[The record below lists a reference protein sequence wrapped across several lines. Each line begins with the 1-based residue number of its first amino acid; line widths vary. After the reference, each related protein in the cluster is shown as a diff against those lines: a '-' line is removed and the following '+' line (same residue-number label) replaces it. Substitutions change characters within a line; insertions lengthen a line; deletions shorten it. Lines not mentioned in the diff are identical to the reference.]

1 MIELQQP
8 ELRVE
13 IDAEHA
19 VFTVTGRSEAD
30 QFLVLGDSAVDR
42 AEVVAF
48 NGDRADLA
56 GQLRRESRLAVDLGT
71 ETRAGAE
78 GAWKSGR
85 SSGDG
90 VVLLDDG
97 AATPVDQ
104 DSTRSDDEW
113 GPRIPAD
120 TVDGATHEN
129 GFTVRVD
136 PGLVS
141 SHLGYLV
148 GSYSTNDPRTL
159 GDGTGGLVSHL
170 TGQPDDCCF
179 RLGWGQRQTV
189 NSDGHDAQ
197 GESHQD

>member
-42 AEVVAF
+42 AEVVVF
-48 NGDRADLA
+48 NGDRAGLTEH
-56 GQLRRESRLAVDLGT
+56 LKRESKLAIDLGT
-71 ETRAGAE
+71 ETKAGAG
-78 GAWKSGR
+78 GAWKSNR
-85 SSGDG
+85 PPGDG
-90 VVLLDDG
+90 VVLLDNG

-104 DSTRSDDEW
+104 DDTRSDDEW

-120 TVDGATHEN
+120 TVDGAAHEN
-129 GFTVRVD
+129 GFTVQVD

-148 GSYSTNDPRTL
+148 GRYNTNDPRTL

-179 RLGWGQRQTV
+179 RLGRGEKQT
-189 NSDGHDAQ
+189 Q
-197 GESHQD
+197 